1 MGKNELSVKQENFC
15 HFYIETGNASEAY
28 RCAFNADNMKA
39 ESVAVEASK
48 LLSNPNVALMVQELR
63 NELIKCHDI
72 TKERILSELKAILGA
87 KITDY
92 LDFDGTNISFKDFK
106 TLSEDKIKA
115 IESIKEGK
123 NGIELKLHGK
133 SWTID
138 RICKMLGYD
147 TPQRHEHTGENGG
160 PIEHQITEHKIT
172 FEDYEE

>member
-28 RCAFNADNMKA
+28 RMAFDADKMKA
-39 ESVAVEASK
+39 ESVNVEAFK
-48 LLSNPNVALMVQELR
+48 LLNYPNITLRVEELR
-63 NELIKCHDI
+63 EELKKGHDI

-92 LDFDGTNISFKDFK
+92 LDFDGTNITFKDFK

-147 TPQRHEHTGENGG
+147 SPQKHEHTGENGE
-160 PIEHQITEHKIT
+160 PIKVK
-172 FEDYEE
+172 FRD